1 MQNSKQQYKNQSNSV
16 FAFISHY
23 LEKTEE
29 DSRALLKE
37 TYELYVKFCNIEG
50 EKDILTKPEFQGI
63 LRSSGYK
70 IDNSS
75 KHSNAVCI
83 FGVKIKEGLERLPF

>member
-23 LEKTEE
+23 LEKTDEE
-29 DSRALLKE
+29 SLALLKE
-37 TYELYVKFCNIEG
+37 TYELYVNFCNSEG
-50 EKDILTKPEFQGI
+50 ERDVLTKPEFQGI
-63 LRSSGYK
+63 LRSSGFK

-83 FGVKIKEGLERLPF
+83 FGVKMKNG

>member
-1 MQNSKQQYKNQSNSV
+1 MQKSKQQYKNQNNSV
-16 FAFISHY
+16 FAFVSHY
-23 LEKTEE
+23 LEKTDEE
-29 DSRALLKE
+29 DCRVLLKN
-37 TYELYVKFCNIEG
+37 TYELYVDFCNSED

-70 IDNSS
+70 IENSS

-83 FGVKIKEGLERLPF
+83 FGVKVKNG